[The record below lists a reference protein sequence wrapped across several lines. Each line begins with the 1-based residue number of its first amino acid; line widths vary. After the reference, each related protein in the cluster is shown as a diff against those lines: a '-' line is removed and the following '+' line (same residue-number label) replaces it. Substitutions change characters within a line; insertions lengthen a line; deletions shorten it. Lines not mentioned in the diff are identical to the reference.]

1 MVRLSVPLVVR
12 RRPPPD
18 LRQPS
23 ALRRE
28 VHIVS
33 LICTMA
39 SIILL
44 AVSLGLRGWAT
55 GSGKRCQYTY
65 GLLSVREEYNGVP
78 EIRGRKCYEYG
89 VVPNMLCMKFF
100 TVTHYYNVAQQIIV
114 SCILSISSLT
124 IITSFVAMVVSA
136 GFPREKLEFLRHYSV
151 FNIVSCEQMCTYVA
165 CITFF
170 FSYLD
175 LDWHQPKYKKKKQM
189 LSTPVYCNLIPLVMV
204 M

>member
-78 EIRGRKCYEYG
+78 EIRGRKCYEY

-151 FNIVSCEQMCTYVA
+151 FNIVSCEQMCMY
-165 CITFF
+165 CLCSLYHFF
-170 FSYLD
+170 LFVFGLAPT
-175 LDWHQPKYKKKKQM
+175 QIQKEKEI
-189 LSTPVYCNLIPLVMV
+189 LSTPVYCNLIRLVMV